1 MSHSDTTVAKLV
13 EQNSIFL
20 FDLSSLLS
28 HMAHYLIDKRHRIG
42 STVKGCECLSG
53 FEGNKCEK
61 RKDDRRLLAQ
71 CVALGCTQTCGL
83 TNHGDYK
90 CTCLTGYH
98 LAEDKKTCIEKGKH
112 RLHL

>member
-1 MSHSDTTVAKLV
+1 
-13 EQNSIFL
+13 
-20 FDLSSLLS
+20 
-28 HMAHYLIDKRHRIG
+28 HRIG
-42 STVKGCECLSG
+42 STVKGCECPSG

-98 LAEDKKTCIEKGKH
+98 LAEDKKTCIEK
-112 RLHL
+112 

>member
-1 MSHSDTTVAKLV
+1 MNARLRNKSKFNDLT
-13 EQNSIFL
+13 QQIFL
-20 FDLSSLLS
+20 F
-28 HMAHYLIDKRHRIG
+28 
-42 STVKGCECLSG
+42 KGIELDPQLKAVNVRSG

-98 LAEDKKTCIEKGKH
+98 LAEDKKTCIEKGKLKNFLCDQIK
-112 RLHL
+112 RKTCFLS